1 MYQTVL
7 EQLNLPPEYSAEMLK
22 DDLLLFLEKE
32 RDYMEVSIY
41 FLMTC
46 NTVHNVQL
54 ILVKCEVVTSIA

>member
-7 EQLNLPPEYSAEMLK
+7 EQLNLPAEYSAEMLK

-32 RDYMEVSIY
+32 RGYMEVSIY

-46 NTVHNVQL
+46 NTVRNVQL